1 MLNYPLD
8 VAFNCFDTFISKHVP
23 LTFVEDSSVHTY
35 AHRSHSVY
43 FSTKLVCILIP
54 PTGCRRT
61 SCINQLFRLLVLYH
75 DQPLCLFLDQN
86 NLPHFRFSSQWV
98 RDPRGCCASFSQRL
112 ER

>member
-35 AHRSHSVY
+35 AATLFF
-43 FSTKLVCILIP
+43 FSQSIVCILSLP
-54 PTGCRRT
+54 PTAYRRT

-98 RDPRGCCASFSQRL
+98 RDPSARGCCASFS
-112 ER
+112 